1 MPYKLKSD
9 RGPKQEDPDDA
20 AARFHQLVK
29 SVDAPASG
37 SCLKT
42 LLVWALP
49 SVVVPLILWLFLVT
63 LRSMP
68 LGIFMA
74 LGFVLW
80 MGAIHATNTSPIP
93 GVEEKP
99 KWPSLIFYMV
109 IQLILMPL
117 FWVTLLCGVCA
128 YSGGGSF

>member
-20 AARFHQLVK
+20 STRFHQLVK
-29 SVDAPASG
+29 SVDAPARG

-63 LRSMP
+63 LRSTQ

-80 MGAIHATNTSPIP
+80 MGAIHAKDSSPIP
-93 GVEEKP
+93 GEEEKP
-99 KWPSLIFYMV
+99 KWPGVLLYSVTQLIF
-109 IQLILMPL
+109 MPL

>member
-20 AARFHQLVK
+20 STRFHQLVK
-29 SVDAPASG
+29 SVDAPARG

-49 SVVVPLILWLFLVT
+49 SIVVPLILWLFLVT
-63 LRSMP
+63 LRSLP
-68 LGIFMA
+68 LGIFIA

-80 MGAIHATNTSPIP
+80 MGAIHAKDSSPIP
-93 GVEEKP
+93 GYEEKP
-99 KWPSLIFYMV
+99 KWPGVLLYSV
-109 IQLILMPL
+109 IQLIFMPL